1 MKIDLQK
8 VKGMSDAELQKYV
21 YGLANREAGKKQV
34 RKDREEK
41 LKILFEGT
49 GVKAV
54 TMKQAE
60 SYLLEFAV
68 KEMERFKSFM
78 QGKAKAKMSGAG
90 TATQD

>member
-1 MKIDLQK
+1 MKIDLDK

-41 LKILFEGT
+41 IRELFAGT
-49 GVKAV
+49 GVKAS

-60 SYLLEFAV
+60 SYLLEFAI
-68 KEMERFKSFM
+68 KEADKFKSFM
-78 QGKAKAKMSGAG
+78 KDNAKVKTSGAG

>member
-41 LKILFEGT
+41 LKILFD
-49 GVKAV
+49 VV
-54 TMKQAE
+54 LF
-60 SYLLEFAV
+60 SIILSPCVL
-68 KEMERFKSFM
+68 
-78 QGKAKAKMSGAG
+78 
-90 TATQD
+90 